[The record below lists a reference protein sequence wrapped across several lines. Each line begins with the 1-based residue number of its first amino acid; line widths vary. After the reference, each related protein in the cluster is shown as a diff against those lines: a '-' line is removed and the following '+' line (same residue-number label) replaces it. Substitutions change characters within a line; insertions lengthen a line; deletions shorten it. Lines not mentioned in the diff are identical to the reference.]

1 MAKKIRNTALIT
13 LSIIAVIS
21 LLVYM
26 TFDISNNI
34 KNKMKKDGFDVVLS
48 NADICTMA
56 IDGNTLWAGGSN
68 GLYKINM
75 NTMTSNRVDDYK
87 FVRSVVFSN
96 GVLWVGH
103 ENGLTYIGDKKRT
116 YTTKDGLPDD
126 KVNALMIDKNKL
138 LWVGTWKGAAVF
150 TNKVIRTYTIKDG
163 LPVNMVNV
171 LMQDNL
177 GGIWFGSYVAP
188 RGGISILRDGKWQ
201 YFTTNDALLHANI
214 NTIIQRKDNRVVVG
228 GGLYTNGGGTYFEFK
243 IDKWQK
249 TGTISKK
256 DGLAGE
262 KVRSL
267 FEDSLNRLWI
277 GSEYDGLVIM
287 QGSAVLQK
295 LTVNDGLPNNEVK
308 VICEDKN
315 RNIWIGTRT
324 GLVKISTKSIV
335 NNAISN

>member
-13 LSIIAVIS
+13 LSIIALIS
-21 LLVYM
+21 LLVYI

-34 KNKMKKDGFDVVLS
+34 KSKMKKDGFDVVLS
-48 NADICTMA
+48 NADICTMT
-56 IDGNTLWAGGSN
+56 IDGNTLWAGGSS

-75 NTMTSNRVDDYK
+75 NTMTSVKVGDYK
-87 FVRSVVFSN
+87 FVRSVLFAD
-96 GVLWVGH
+96 GTLWVGY
-103 ENGLTYIGDKKRT
+103 ENGLAGIGKT
-116 YTTKDGLPDD
+116 NCTITTKDGLPDNR
-126 KVNALMIDKNKL
+126 VNAIIIDKYKQ
-138 LWVGTWKGAAVF
+138 LWIGTWGGAAVF

-163 LPVNMVNV
+163 LLANMVNV
-171 LMQDNL
+171 LMQDSS
-177 GGIWFGSYVAP
+177 GSIWFGSYVAP

-201 YFTTNDALLHANI
+201 YFTTNDALEHANI
-214 NTIIQRKDNRVVVG
+214 NTIIQRKDNRVIAG
-228 GGLYTNGGGTYFEFK
+228 GGLYTNGGGTYFDFK

-267 FEDSLNRLWI
+267 FEDSLNRLWV

-315 RNIWIGTRT
+315 RNIWIGTRA
-324 GLVKISTKSIV
+324 GLLRISIR
-335 NNAISN
+335 ISN